1 MEQFH
6 IDFKVVFTC
15 VFFYIF
21 QSITINFVEI
31 EIIMKCLVFVL
42 TVGYTARRWYLLEKN
57 KKE

>member
-42 TVGYTARRWYLLEKN
+42 TVGYTARR
-57 KKE
+57 